1 MHRLPEQLKVAE
13 AINVVSELRFT
24 VVLGVVDVVGV
35 GVVAKP
41 PECFLTL

>member
-1 MHRLPEQLKVAE
+1 VHRLPEQLKVAV

-24 VVLGVVDVVGV
+24 VVLGVVGV